1 MAKPKDTP
9 LFEEPEFDEKD
20 FLITE
25 KDRAKG
31 VLLIFV
37 IGALSGVFASYLQ
50 LAGYTYL
57 AILLMLAILVLLTRI
72 LTIFGIRAPPKTSHK
87 IINYGVY
94 ILTWVL
100 FWTIF
105 LNPPL
110 HVVSSPQIQNFS
122 VQPQGQTTWTTLQLN
137 ANDQY
142 QSPTGPNQYSIH
154 LTYKYSFNV
163 TNFYYIQQ
171 GQTTHN
177 TLNVPLSNG
186 YLNFS
191 LTGSVSNIDDFYI
204 AWNSQASSNPQPLT
218 FTLVFS

>member
-1 MAKPKDTP
+1 MAKSKDTP
-9 LFEEPEFDEKD
+9 LFEEPEFDEKE
-20 FLITE
+20 FLIME
-25 KDRAKG
+25 KDRAIG

-37 IGALSGVFASYLQ
+37 LGVLSGILASYLQ

-57 AILLMLAILVLLTRI
+57 AILLMLAVLVLLTKI
-72 LTIFGIRAPPKTSHK
+72 LKVFGIRVPPKTSHK

-122 VQPQGQTTWTTLQLN
+122 VQPHGETTWTTLQLN

-142 QSPTGPNQYSIH
+142 QSPTGVNHYSIH
-154 LTYKYSFNV
+154 LTYKYNFTVS
-163 TNFYYIQQ
+163 NFYYIQQ

-177 TLNVPLSNG
+177 TLNVPLNNG

-191 LTGSVSNIDDFYI
+191 VTGSVSNIDDFYI
-204 AWNSQASSNPQPLT
+204 VWDSAANSNPQPLT
-218 FTLVFS
+218 FTLIFT

>member
-9 LFEEPEFDEKD
+9 LFEEPEFDEKE
-20 FLITE
+20 FLIIE

-31 VLLIFV
+31 ILLIFAL
-37 IGALSGVFASYLQ
+37 GALSGIFASYLQ

-72 LTIFGIRAPPKTSHK
+72 LTVLGIRLSPRTSHK
-87 IINYGVY
+87 IINYGVF

-105 LNPPL
+105 LNPPM

-122 VQPQGQTTWTTLQLN
+122 VQPSGQSTWTTLQLN
-137 ANDQY
+137 SNDQY
-142 QSPTGPNQYSIH
+142 QSPTGVNQYSIH
-154 LTYKYSFNV
+154 LTYKYNFTV
-163 TNFYYIQQ
+163 TSFYYIQQ

-177 TLNVPLSNG
+177 NLNVPLNNG

-204 AWNSQASSNPQPLT
+204 VWNSQASSSPQPLT